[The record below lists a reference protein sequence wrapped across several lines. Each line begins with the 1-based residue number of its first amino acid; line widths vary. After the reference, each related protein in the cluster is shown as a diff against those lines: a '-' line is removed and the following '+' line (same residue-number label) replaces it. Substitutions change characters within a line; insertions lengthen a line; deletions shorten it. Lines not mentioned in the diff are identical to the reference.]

1 MTRAAFMSI
10 PLLAGAGWLACALAA
25 EVPPPPAIP
34 PDAAAAPSPQ
44 KPKADV
50 KGRCVDCAVIRSIR
64 QIERE
69 RPAREMP
76 SYIGS
81 PQYLESRQYS
91 QPQVGPV
98 FGIRFGPGRT
108 SETYVGAAGSET
120 MRRRIVEISYEV
132 IVRFDDGRFSRI
144 ELADIGDLRA
154 GDRVRVVDNRTIER
168 APDSR

>member
-1 MTRAAFMSI
+1 MRTAIISV
-10 PLLAGAGWLACALAA
+10 PLLASTAWFACALAA
-25 EVPPPPAIP
+25 EVPPPPGIP
-34 PDAAAAPSPQ
+34 ADTAPAASPQ

-50 KGRCVDCAVIRSIR
+50 TGRCVDCAVIRSIR

-98 FGIRFGPGRT
+98 LGIRWGSGQE

-120 MRRRIVEISYEV
+120 MRRRILEISYEV
-132 IVRFDDGRFSRI
+132 TVRFDDGRFSRL
-144 ELADIGDLRA
+144 ELQDVGDARV
-154 GDRVRVVDNRTIER
+154 GDRVRVVDQRLEVVKE
-168 APDSR
+168 